1 MYKWLKNS
9 SCPVLCLT
17 VVPPPGEITF
27 LSVKPNSVILSWECP
42 KGLEGPASFR
52 VMWGSMKMTGCLVIR
67 GFHKIEINK
76 LQLGQKY
83 FFRVATE
90 DKDGNLSE
98 CVEASV
104 VTGNKKD
111 VNTFHVSFTA
121 LCSYFIHTRYFF
133 FQITA
138 LLQLCHPLDT

>member
-1 MYKWLKNS
+1 MCSIRKCFTRDDHWDYNNGFVNVRVAVS
-9 SCPVLCLT
+9 ISCAVLCLT
-17 VVPPPGEITF
+17 VVPPPGKITF
-27 LSVKPNSVILSWECP
+27 LSVKPNSVLLSWGCP

-52 VMWGSMKMTGCLVIR
+52 VMWGSSMKTTGCLVIR

-98 CVEASV
+98 CVEASI
-104 VTGNKKD
+104 VTGNKRD
-111 VNTFHVSFTA
+111 ANTFHVSFT
-121 LCSYFIHTRYFF
+121 T
-133 FQITA
+133 
-138 LLQLCHPLDT
+138 